1 MGQQFGRRSWAEPWK
16 IKMVEPIR
24 QIPLEARRRALAE
37 AGYNTFLLRSED
49 VYIDLLTDSGTGAM
63 SDRQWAGLLLGD
75 EAYAG
80 SRNFYRLEETVRK
93 YYGYAH
99 MLPVHQGRG
108 AEHLLSRCAI
118 QPGQIVPGNMYFT
131 TTRLH
136 QELAGGTFEDVI
148 VDSAHD
154 PGNPDPFKGNV
165 DLGKL
170 STLIQRA
177 GAGRI
182 AYVSLAA
189 TVNMAGGQ
197 PVAMQNVRD
206 LRRLCDRHGI
216 RLFLDATRLAE
227 NAFFIQEREPGYA
240 GRPIAGILREF
251 CSYTDGAWMSGKKDN
266 LVNIGG
272 WLAVNDPELYEELR
286 NLIVVYEGLHTYGGM
301 AGRDMEAL
309 AIGIEESVQDEHIR
323 SRVGQ
328 VRYLGEL
335 LCDWGIPIVHPVG
348 GHAVFLDAAA
358 FYPQISQDEFP
369 AQTLA
374 AGLYLDSGIR
384 AMERGIASAGRDPVT
399 GDHHRPRLE
408 LTRLAIPRRVYTQ
421 AHMDVVAESVK
432 SVWDRR
438 EETRGLRM
446 IHEPRYLRF
455 FQARYEPLLPAE
467 AAPLTSVPSRSSA
480 ESQDTGIR
488 LPGSTNGR
496 ETTVAARDPHSL
508 ATSSVVPGPASSVGT
523 QQ

>member
-1 MGQQFGRRSWAEPWK
+1 MHPQPQTMGQQFGRRSWAEPWK

-24 QIPLEARRRALAE
+24 QISLPERRRALTE
-37 AGYNTFLLRSED
+37 AGYNTFLLRSDD

-80 SRNFYRLEETVRK
+80 SRNFYHLQAAVRR
-93 YYGYAH
+93 YYGYAEVV
-99 MLPVHQGRG
+99 PVHQGRG

-136 QELAGGTFEDVI
+136 QELAGGTFQDVI
-148 VDSAHD
+148 VDCAHD
-154 PGNPDPFKGNV
+154 PVSREPFKGNV
-165 DLGKL
+165 DLDKL
-170 STLIQRA
+170 AALIARV
-177 GAGRI
+177 GAKRI

-197 PVAMQNVRD
+197 PVAMQNVKD

-240 GRPIAGILREF
+240 ERSIADILREF
-251 CSYTDGAWMSGKKDN
+251 CSHTDGAWMSGKKDN

-272 WLAVNDPELYEELR
+272 WLAVNDPALYEELS
-286 NLIVVYEGLHTYGGM
+286 NLVVVYEGLHTYGGM

-309 AIGIEESVQDEHIR
+309 AIGIEESVQDGHIR

-335 LCDWGIPIVHPVG
+335 LTDWDIPIVHPVG
-348 GHAVFLDAAA
+348 GHAVFLDAAG
-358 FYPQISQDEFP
+358 FYPHIPQDEFP

-374 AGLYLDSGIR
+374 AALYLDSGIR
-384 AMERGIASAGRDPVT
+384 SMERGIASAGRDPAT
-399 GDHHRPRLE
+399 GEHHRPRLE
-408 LTRLAIPRRVYTQ
+408 LTRLTIPRRVYTQ

-432 SVWDRR
+432 AVWDQRR
-438 EETRGLRM
+438 ETRGLRM
-446 IHEPRYLRF
+446 VYEPRYLRF
-455 FQARYEPLLPAE
+455 FQARFEPLVPVQSRAPKQE
-467 AAPLTSVPSRSSA
+467 SAGAAV
-480 ESQDTGIR
+480 
-488 LPGSTNGR
+488 
-496 ETTVAARDPHSL
+496 
-508 ATSSVVPGPASSVGT
+508 
-523 QQ
+523 